1 MALRRR
7 KPKYHQKGLAM
18 RKPLKSRGWLLLAAI
33 VAASAIAVPLAI
45 SSSHREAPNIMLDP
59 SADNTDVYAFT
70 APDAEGALTIASNW
84 IPGQVPAN
92 GPNFFRF
99 DDRARYYNNVD
110 NNGDGVA
117 DIRYRFTF
125 DTDVRNPNSFLYA
138 GPGTTGFEDPKLN
151 VIQTYDVVR
160 ETYNRKGKRTQAK
173 KVGNDLPVAPP
184 NIGPKTFPNYGNFV
198 SGATRTLK
206 DGTKLFVGSRD
217 DPFYVDLGATFDAI
231 NVRAGTGNEGQG
243 KDDFS
248 GYSTSTTVMQIP
260 ERLVTRDGKPVASA
274 DGKNA
279 VVGIWSSTER
289 RRLEVTNG
297 DFDAKSKGKGKAKK
311 WVQVSRLGN
320 PLVNEVVIPLGMK
333 DKFNRTAP
341 DRDAELYGQFVTQP
355 ELAAVLN
362 ALFDVNAPETDRTD
376 IVQAVLQGI
385 PGLNEH
391 KGKFAGTPVD
401 TLKLNLG
408 VPPTGSP
415 DRFGVI
421 GGDNAGYPNGRRL
434 EDDVVDIDLQVIAGI
449 LVDNAVPLGDGVD
462 ENDKSF
468 LNQFPYLAAPDS
480 GFDSNPGKVTQP
492 AHPPVPAGG

>member
-1 MALRRR
+1 
-7 KPKYHQKGLAM
+7 M
-18 RKPLKSRGWLLLAAI
+18 RKPSRTRRWSLLAAA
-33 VAASAIAVPLAI
+33 VAASAIAVPIAI

-59 SADNTDVYAFT
+59 SADNTDVYAWT
-70 APDAEGALTIASNW
+70 APGAEGALTLASDW
-84 IPGQVPAN
+84 IPGEVPAN

-99 DDRARYYNNVD
+99 DDRARYYNNID

-125 DTDVRNPNSFLYA
+125 DTEIRNPNSFLYA

-151 VIQTYDVVR
+151 LIQRYDVVR
-160 ETYNRKGKRTQAK
+160 ETYNGNGKLKQAK

-198 SGATRTLK
+198 GAATRTLK

-231 NVRAGTGNEGQG
+231 NVRVGTGNEGGG

-260 ERLVTRDGKPVASA
+260 ERLVTRDGQPVASA
-274 DGKNA
+274 DAKNA
-279 VVGIWSSTER
+279 VVGVWSSTER
-289 RRLEVTNG
+289 RRLEVTNADYNAG
-297 DFDAKSKGKGKAKK
+297 SNAKSGNK

-333 DKFNRTAP
+333 DRFNRTTP
-341 DRDAELYGQFVTQP
+341 DRDAELYGQFVTEP
-355 ELAAVLN
+355 ELAKVLN
-362 ALFDVNAPETDRTD
+362 ALFNVNAPETDRTD

-385 PGLNEH
+385 PGVNEH

-408 VPPTGSP
+408 VPPTNSP
-415 DRFGVI
+415 SRFGVI
-421 GGDNAGYPNGRRL
+421 GGDNAGYPNGRRP

-462 ENDKSF
+462 QNDKSF
-468 LNQFPYLAAPDS
+468 LSQFPYLAAPDS
-480 GFDSNPGKVTQP
+480 GFDSNPGQVVQP
-492 AHPPVPAGG
+492 GHPPVPPGG

>member
-1 MALRRR
+1 
-7 KPKYHQKGLAM
+7 M
-18 RKPLKSRGWLLLAAI
+18 RKPSRTRRWSLLAAA
-33 VAASAIAVPLAI
+33 VAASAIAVPIAI

-59 SADNTDVYAFT
+59 SADNTDVYAWT
-70 APDAEGALTIASNW
+70 APGAEGALTLASDW
-84 IPGQVPAN
+84 IPGEVPAN

-99 DDRARYYNNVD
+99 DDRARYYNNID

-125 DTDVRNPNSFLYA
+125 DTEIRNPNSFLYA

-151 VIQTYDVVR
+151 LIQRYDVVR
-160 ETYNRKGKRTQAK
+160 ETYNGNGKLKQAK

-198 SGATRTLK
+198 GAATRTLK

-231 NVRAGTGNEGQG
+231 NVRVGTGNEGGG

-260 ERLVTRDGKPVASA
+260 ERLVTRDGQPVASA
-274 DGKNA
+274 DAKNA
-279 VVGIWSSTER
+279 VVGVWSSTER
-289 RRLEVTNG
+289 RRLEVTNADYNAG
-297 DFDAKSKGKGKAKK
+297 SNAKSGNK

-333 DKFNRTAP
+333 DRFNRTTP
-341 DRDAELYGQFVTQP
+341 DRDAELYGQFVTEP
-355 ELAAVLN
+355 ELAKVLN
-362 ALFDVNAPETDRTD
+362 ALFNVNAPETDRTD

-408 VPPTGSP
+408 VPPTNSP
-415 DRFGVI
+415 SRFGVI
-421 GGDNAGYPNGRRL
+421 GGDNAGYPNGRRPT
-434 EDDVVDIDLQVIAGI
+434 DDVVDIDLQVIAGI

-462 ENDKSF
+462 QNDKSF
-468 LNQFPYLAAPDS
+468 LSQFPYLAAPDS
-480 GFDSNPGKVTQP
+480 GFDSNPGQVVQP
-492 AHPPVPAGG
+492 GHPPVPPGG

>member
-1 MALRRR
+1 
-7 KPKYHQKGLAM
+7 M
-18 RKPLKSRGWLLLAAI
+18 RKPQKRTRGWLLFAAA
-33 VAASAIAVPLAI
+33 VTASAIAVPLAI

-59 SADNTDVYAFT
+59 SADNTDVYAWT
-70 APDAEGALTIASNW
+70 APGAEDALTIASDW

-99 DDRARYYNNVD
+99 DDRARYYNNID
-110 NNGDGVA
+110 SNGDGVA

-125 DTDVRNPNSFLYA
+125 DTEIRNPNSFLYA

-151 VIQTYDVVR
+151 VIQRYDVVR
-160 ETYNRKGKRTQAK
+160 ETYNGKGKLTQAK
-173 KVGNDLPVAPP
+173 KVGNDLPAAPP

-198 SGATRTLK
+198 GAATRTLK

-231 NVRAGTGNEGQG
+231 NVRVGTGNQGGG

-260 ERLVTRDGKPVASA
+260 ERLVTRDGEPVASA
-274 DGKNA
+274 DAKNA
-279 VVGIWSSTER
+279 VVGVWSSTER
-289 RRLEVTNG
+289 RRLEVTNADYNAG
-297 DFDAKSKGKGKAKK
+297 SKAKSGKK

-333 DKFNRTAP
+333 DRFNRTTP

-376 IVQAVLQGI
+376 IVQAVLQGL

-408 VPPTGSP
+408 VPPTSSP

-421 GGDNAGYPNGRRL
+421 GGDNAGYPNGRRP

-449 LVDNAVPLGDGVD
+449 LVDNAVPVGDGVD
-462 ENDKSF
+462 QNDKPF
-468 LNQFPYLAAPDS
+468 LSQFPYLAPPTS
-480 GFDSNPGKVTQP
+480 GFDSNPGQVVQP
-492 AHPPVPAGG
+492 GHPPVPAGG

>member
-1 MALRRR
+1 
-7 KPKYHQKGLAM
+7 M
-18 RKPLKSRGWLLLAAI
+18 RKPSRTRRWSLLAAA
-33 VAASAIAVPLAI
+33 VAASAIAVPIAI

-59 SADNTDVYAFT
+59 SADNTDVYAWT
-70 APDAEGALTIASNW
+70 APGAEGALTLASDW
-84 IPGQVPAN
+84 IPGEVPAN

-99 DDRARYYNNVD
+99 DDRARYYNNID

-125 DTDVRNPNSFLYA
+125 DTEIRNPNSFLYA

-151 VIQTYDVVR
+151 LIQRYDVVR
-160 ETYNRKGKRTQAK
+160 ETYNGNGKLKQAK

-198 SGATRTLK
+198 GAATRTLK

-231 NVRAGTGNEGQG
+231 NVRVGTGNEGGG

-260 ERLVTRDGKPVASA
+260 ERLVTRDGQPVASA
-274 DGKNA
+274 DAKNA
-279 VVGIWSSTER
+279 VVGVWSSTER
-289 RRLEVTNG
+289 RRLEVTNADYNAG
-297 DFDAKSKGKGKAKK
+297 SKTKSGNK

-333 DKFNRTAP
+333 DRFNRTTP
-341 DRDAELYGQFVTQP
+341 DRDAELYGQFVTEP
-355 ELAAVLN
+355 ELAKVLN
-362 ALFDVNAPETDRTD
+362 ALFNVNAPETDRTD

-408 VPPTGSP
+408 VPPTNSP
-415 DRFGVI
+415 SRFGVI
-421 GGDNAGYPNGRRL
+421 GGDNAGYPNGRRPA
-434 EDDVVDIDLQVIAGI
+434 DDVVDIDLQVIAGI

-462 ENDKSF
+462 QNDKSF
-468 LNQFPYLAAPDS
+468 LSQFPYLAAPDS
-480 GFDSNPGKVTQP
+480 GFDSNPGQVVQP
-492 AHPPVPAGG
+492 GHPPVPPGG